1 MTPRRVSNVLVVI
14 VFLAVVG
21 GYGAVGLVKTVRER
35 ARWAMIRFVPW
46 RLAPTWLEARFAE
59 RLPLR
64 LAVAGW
70 HGRAKAEWL
79 HVSPTPRV
87 LLGRQ
92 GWLYYNQSAEP
103 GAVPPDD
110 PAFPER
116 LDRWAGAL
124 SARRAWLE
132 RRGIK
137 YLIVLVPDKRS
148 IYPEFVPRFAHHRG
162 PPGVDELMVRCAGD
176 PELTVLD
183 LRPTLRAL
191 KSDGPVFWHT
201 DTHWCPAGMRA
212 GYAAT
217 ATALARLFPVVGPPS
232 PTGPERRVHI
242 AGGDLARLIGS
253 AERMPEEAPY
263 WEWLTPPR
271 ARLVAETGE
280 FQTDPMLAHVRPQVW
295 VNDAPHLPRLLLLGD
310 SFASEEFCAQLAEH
324 CSRLVKVGSYA
335 SQEDLIE
342 RERPDVVIFEFTE
355 RMLETFVPRRP
366 SSSLQHPDLL
376 RVGK

>member
-1 MTPRRVSNVLVVI
+1 MASRLVGGPAAVGLARGDGGRRHLCRAAPRRGGEPDRRRLQPVPIFPVLSMTPRRVANVLVVI

-110 PAFPER
+110 RSFPER
-116 LDRWAGAL
+116 LDRWAEAL

-137 YLIVLVPDKRS
+137 YLVVLVPDKRS
-148 IYPEFVPRFAHHRG
+148 IYPEFVPRFARRRR
-162 PPGVDELMVRCAGD
+162 PPGLDELLVRCGGD
-176 PELTVLD
+176 PELAVLD
-183 LRPTLRAL
+183 LRPTLR
-191 KSDGPVFWHT
+191 
-201 DTHWCPAGMRA
+201 
-212 GYAAT
+212 
-217 ATALARLFPVVGPPS
+217 
-232 PTGPERRVHI
+232 
-242 AGGDLARLIGS
+242 
-253 AERMPEEAPY
+253 
-263 WEWLTPPR
+263 
-271 ARLVAETGE
+271 
-280 FQTDPMLAHVRPQVW
+280 
-295 VNDAPHLPRLLLLGD
+295 
-310 SFASEEFCAQLAEH
+310 
-324 CSRLVKVGSYA
+324 
-335 SQEDLIE
+335 
-342 RERPDVVIFEFTE
+342 
-355 RMLETFVPRRP
+355 
-366 SSSLQHPDLL
+366 
-376 RVGK
+376 